1 MPEGQT
7 GARCLLQWK
16 YVTANSCEVAGY
28 DSYDWP
34 TTGEWRQAG
43 SNLAQCDMS
52 SEKYGEEFPTRDL
65 ADGTLGNVTPERFWN
80 CALSLIHI

>member
-1 MPEGQT
+1 M
-7 GARCLLQWK
+7 LLQWK
-16 YVTANSCEVAGY
+16 DVTANSCEVGGY

-52 SEKYGEEFPTRDL
+52 GEKYGSSRL
-65 ADGTLGNVTPERFWN
+65 AQVLRGQEAG
-80 CALSLIHI
+80 